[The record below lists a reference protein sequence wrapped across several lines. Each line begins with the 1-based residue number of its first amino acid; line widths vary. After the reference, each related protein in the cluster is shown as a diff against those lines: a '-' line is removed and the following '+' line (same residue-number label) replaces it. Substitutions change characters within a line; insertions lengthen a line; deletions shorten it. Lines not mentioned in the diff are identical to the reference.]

1 METFSSM
8 EITRRNFAAM
18 GHAGRLKL
26 ARRIE
31 FSEIL
36 IKDLAKLKGL
46 TEDVRDRE
54 FDKLK
59 KVELEEDMVDSTYF
73 PIAKLLPPVVEKALT

>member
-1 METFSSM
+1 
-8 EITRRNFAAM
+8 
-18 GHAGRLKL
+18 
-26 ARRIE
+26 
-31 FSEIL
+31 L